1 MGRLLSGRVGVTS
14 YSGLSTFR
22 KQTDGFPSFLGL
34 EETEPNLGL
43 PGNNDYML
51 MGDIDGTRRWEE
63 KYFTGI
69 GTINGLD
76 VQVEGVTPTGF
87 AGSITKFNFTGN
99 QVHISQT
106 KQTYSGNEIG
116 VATITLNRTPFDIQ
130 DVAGFTPVTGVTT
143 IRVGLGLSF
152 RELPIGDTTSGIV
165 SIFQETSGKI
175 QLQDSVGN
183 LAVNEVSILR
193 IGAGLTVTQAAA
205 GIGSIS
211 PTGHFTNLNVSGI
224 STLGSAEGVFTGPL
238 TGNVTGNLTGN
249 VTGNVTGDLT
259 GNSNGTHTGKVV
271 GDVTGDINSTGVSTI
286 SQLQAGTINA
296 SGIVTAMSFKGPLH
310 SAGISTAIIL
320 KSDNVDATGIITA
333 AGGFVGNITGDV
345 TGKVTGDLYSVGFS
359 TASIF
364 DAVRIVVTDQL
375 QVDGVKSTGIV
386 TATSFD
392 GAFAGAA
399 SSITVATEASDTTNY
414 IVFVNDVNGDYAA
427 KVNTALRYDAQ
438 NSTLHA
444 TEFAGSGLSLTD
456 IPGSSITGT
465 LNATTVT
472 LTETSTTNATH
483 YITFADSLSGNEA
496 IRTDT
501 SLQYNPSTNTLT
513 AATFAGDAT
522 GLTGTPSISVA
533 AITAAGN
540 IIPSAHSTYNLGSN
554 AVRWNNI
561 YTMDMHFSN
570 KGSTGNDIDGTWGDW
585 TLQEGVENIF
595 MKNNRTGKKYKINLT
610 EV

>member
-595 MKNNRTGKKYKINLT
+595 MKNNRTGMKYKINLT
-610 EV
+610 

>member
-51 MGDIDGTRRWEE
+51 MGDVDGSRRWEE

-76 VQVEGVTPTGF
+76 VQIEGVTPTGF

-99 QVHISQT
+99 QVHVSQT

-130 DVAGFTPVTGVTT
+130 DVAGFTPITGVTT

-152 RELPIGDTTSGIV
+152 RELPIGDTNSGIV

-193 IGAGLTVTQAAA
+193 IGAGLTVTQAAV

-359 TASIF
+359 TVSVF
-364 DAVRIVVTDQL
+364 DAVRIVVSDQV
-375 QVDGVKSTGIV
+375 QCDGVKSTGII
-386 TATSFD
+386 TATTFD

-414 IVFVNDVNGDYAA
+414 VVFVNDVNGDYAA

-444 TEFAGSGLSLTD
+444 TEFSGSGLSLTN

-472 LTETSTTNATH
+472 LTDTSTTNATH
-483 YITFADSLSGNEA
+483 YITFSDSLSGNEA

-540 IIPSAHSTYNLGSN
+540 IVPSAHSTYNLGSN

-570 KGSTGNDIDGTWGDW
+570 KGSQNDVDGTWGDW
-585 TLQEGVENIF
+585 TLQEGDENIF

>member
-249 VTGNVTGDLT
+249 VTGNVTGNLT